1 MRAAVETLRVTP
13 GGSYNHAHSM
23 VFHVRLLATSNAQGE
38 LSPLE
43 RGMHALNSGMDIRAY
58 AKDAGRKENTIGNE
72 VKAARVAA
80 VVTDIGDVSSRFSQ
94 LVEIHAALALA
105 GARANDA
112 REGVERRGDG
122 FE

>member
-1 MRAAVETLRVTP
+1 
-13 GGSYNHAHSM
+13 
-23 VFHVRLLATSNAQGE
+23 
-38 LSPLE
+38 
-43 RGMHALNSGMDIRAY
+43 MHALNSGMDIRAY